1 MSNTPASKS
10 ILLRIYGDSISL
22 PCVHL
27 GLLLHETYP
36 ELLLHHCRSTHLSAS
51 LLNRAEA
58 GKTIRDHSARCLVDN
73 VWFGTGSD
81 HILVIQ
87 CGVVDCA
94 PRPLPPHI
102 RRRLERKP
110 AWLRKP
116 VISFLHRN
124 RSSLLRMGFRFE
136 KVPPTVFKNLLF
148 NWLSDSASNFNCI
161 ALLTIPPV
169 TDNAEAHSPGWRDNI
184 NIYNNIIRDTAALF
198 PNIKVV
204 DIFSI
209 LWAKREVL
217 GSYIDPTDGH
227 HLQSSGH
234 RLIFENIRSAL
245 AL

>member
-1 MSNTPASKS
+1 MNDKLTKKS
-10 ILLRIYGDSISL
+10 IVLRIYGDSICLPRVHQGLSL
-22 PCVHL
+22 S
-27 GLLLHETYP
+27 ETYP
-36 ELLLHHCRSTHLSAS
+36 KLLLQHCRTTHRSAS

-58 GKTIRDHSARCLVDN
+58 GKTIRDHSACCLVDN
-73 VWFGTGSD
+73 VRFGPGSD

-110 AWLRKP
+110 

-124 RSSLLRMGFRFE
+124 RPTLLRIGFSFQ
-136 KVPPTVFKNLLF
+136 KVPPVLLKNLLRDG
-148 NWLSDSASNFNCI
+148 LSDTVVNFNYI
-161 ALLTIPPV
+161 VLLTIQPV

-184 NIYNNIIRDTAALF
+184 NIYNDMIRDTAALF

-234 RLIFENIRSAL
+234 RLNFENIRSAL